1 MPPRIWLLFGLVIV
15 ACGIPCAAQRVGSF
29 GSRAGG
35 FSRGP
40 GFTHTG
46 NPGFSQHGDVPRFSA
61 VPPAFSRFP
70 RSQPPMHGFRDWPGI
85 SQSFRNGGLARA
97 SGRERP
103 LVPRPPLRPSLPMAS
118 RASVVSRPPLTSA
131 MPIGAGVSPVPR
143 PPRTSVVPAR
153 AESSATPGLQRTS
166 GGSVQAG
173 FSDAARFATRF
184 GTSRLP
190 FEAKS
195 QVLFSSRQFFFDP
208 FFPSAFLFPRPL
220 FFSALF
226 VNPFFF
232 SEPFFFS
239 PFFLDAFFFPRPF
252 FFSPFLPSPFFP
264 PSFFFSFGSS
274 PFLFGL
280 PFRSRFVP
288 SPFVPFTFRSGGI
301 GHDVP
306 LLGRQGLSSAGFTRT
321 QP

>member
-15 ACGIPCAAQRVGSF
+15 ACGIPCAAQRVSSF

-40 GFTHTG
+40 GFTHRG
-46 NPGFSQHGDVPRFSA
+46 NPGFSQRGDVPRFST

-103 LVPRPPLRPSLPMAS
+103 LVPRPPLRPSLSMAS
-118 RASVVSRPPLTSA
+118 RASVVPRPPLTSA
-131 MPIGAGVSPVPR
+131 MPIRAGVSPVPR
-143 PPRTSVVPAR
+143 PPRASVVSAR
-153 AESSATPGLQRTS
+153 AESSAMPGLQRTS
-166 GGSVQAG
+166 GGPVQAG
-173 FSDAARFATRF
+173 FSAAARSATSF
-184 GTSRLP
+184 GTSGVP
-190 FEAKS
+190 FGTKS
-195 QVLFSSRQFFFDP
+195 QVLFSSRQFFVNP

-220 FFSALF
+220 FFSPFF

-232 SEPFFFS
+232 PEPFLFS
-239 PFFLDAFFFPRPF
+239 PFIFDAFFFPSPF

-264 PSFFFSFGSS
+264 QSFFFSFGSS
-274 PFLFGL
+274 PFLFGS
-280 PFRSRFVP
+280 PFRSSFVS

-306 LLGRQGLSSAGFTRT
+306 LLGRGGLSSAGFTRR